1 MKRFDSN
8 VGAMHSG
15 AINPFIVSA
24 EEMVSLKYKPRLYDI
39 FQTSEDFIYTLEVL
53 ERATENDVVELHINS
68 GGGSADALS
77 TLIHAMKKC
86 SAHIVCIFTG
96 SVASAATFPLF
107 YCDEFEIAE
116 DATFL
121 FHEAICGSPAETMS
135 ASRDYTEHT
144 YKHLE
149 RMLRNTY
156 KHFFTEEEMLQ
167 LLSGKQFYLFPE
179 EVCER
184 FVKRNELFE
193 AENEEEAEHQAVP
206 TQQAGAEQQSSQAES
221 SLAPP
226 YAKRSRKK
234 TEAQQEN

>member
-15 AINPFIVSA
+15 AINPFIVTA
-24 EEMVSLKYKPRLYDI
+24 EEVAAFKYKPRLYGN
-39 FQTSEDFIYTLEVL
+39 FETSEDFIYTIEVL
-53 ERATENDVVELHINS
+53 ERAGENDVVELHINS

-96 SVASAATFPLF
+96 FVASAATFPLF

-156 KHFFTEEEMLQ
+156 KHFFSEEELQQ

-193 AENEEEAEHQAVP
+193 AENEEEEHQAVP
-206 TQQAGAEQQSSQAES
+206 TQQAEAEQQSSQAES
-221 SLAPP
+221 SLAPT